1 MAEGLRGVWQTGGDG
16 RGSGGGHGRG
26 PGGLT
31 VTSACL
37 HSVVAAQS
45 KLYIFV
51 NLLTFKRNRGIST
64 RYETMISNAEF
75 SQDAGHHTGVKYVSD
90 SLHRHLSCP
99 VRNCTLAASPERESG
114 ANTGH
119 AVPALL

>member
-1 MAEGLRGVWQTGGDG
+1 MAEGLGGIADCLGGRQRVGKGNGRGYGGMAEGLRGVWQTGGDG

-51 NLLTFKRNRGIST
+51 NLLNI
-64 RYETMISNAEF
+64 
-75 SQDAGHHTGVKYVSD
+75 
-90 SLHRHLSCP
+90 
-99 VRNCTLAASPERESG
+99 
-114 ANTGH
+114 
-119 AVPALL
+119 